1 MEKEIFIFLKEDF
14 KMEENNIYE
23 IEELENN
30 VEEYEES
37 GNGGLG
43 ILIGTGIGV
52 VGTLLVQKG
61 IDKFKAWR
69 KRKKEEPEVVDAS
82 EADDAVEVESKVVN
96 DKDDESEE

>member
-1 MEKEIFIFLKEDF
+1 
-14 KMEENNIYE
+14 MEENNFYE

-37 GNGGLG
+37 GGNCGLG
-43 ILIGTGIGV
+43 ILIGTGIGIAS
-52 VGTLLVQKG
+52 TLLVQKG
-61 IDKFKAWR
+61 IGKFKAWR

-82 EADDAVEVESKVVN
+82 EDDDAVEVESKVVN